1 MHHRL
6 TLRVSDEALKAGKDW
21 SARSGRSLSRLIEEV
36 FLALSRR
43 RGDDDALPPITREL
57 AGMAAGVG
65 LDEQDYKRH
74 LEEKYL

>member
-6 TLRVSDEALKAGKDW
+6 TLRVSNEALKAGKDW
-21 SARSGRSLSRLIEEV
+21 SVASGRSLSRLVEEV

-43 RGDDDALPPITREL
+43 RLGDDALPPITREL
-57 AGMAAGVG
+57 AGLAAGADV
-65 LDEQDYKRH
+65 DEADYKRH